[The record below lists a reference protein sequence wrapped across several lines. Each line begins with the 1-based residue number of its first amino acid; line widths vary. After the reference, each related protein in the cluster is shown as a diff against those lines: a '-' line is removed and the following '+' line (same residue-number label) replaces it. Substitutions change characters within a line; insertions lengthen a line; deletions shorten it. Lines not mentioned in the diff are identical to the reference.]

1 MIWRHHQSHLASE
14 APDHVVLRVSLRAVA
29 PISREMLSVFGH
41 VLKAITAITGRHFE
55 KTQSLTVRL
64 LVSNGELLTNL
75 PIGYKLGFRI
85 AF

>member
-29 PISREMLSVFGH
+29 PISIEMLSVFGN

-55 KTQSLTVRL
+55 
-64 LVSNGELLTNL
+64 
-75 PIGYKLGFRI
+75 
-85 AF
+85 